1 MAYMLGLAVFFLV
14 CEYAAQKKWVPKFLK
29 DIRAGQLILRSLLSL
44 IGLAVL
50 GMVVKAAIPLVILA
64 TIYLATVI
72 SNKYLVIFSA
82 MERGKKE

>member
-1 MAYMLGLAVFFLV
+1 MVRILNKRM
-14 CEYAAQKKWVPKFLK
+14 FLK